1 MTIAP
6 NARPLAVT
14 PPKPLPRALAPFAP
28 TTSWTSNAFG
38 HELAPASAAG
48 TATGQL
54 VPYGASSWEAFASSL
69 ALAGTALGAYHGYK
83 RTESI
88 GWTIGWALAGGLFPI
103 IAIPVA
109 LAQGFGKPDPAFRN
123 VRG

>member
-1 MTIAP
+1 MYFTP
-6 NARPLAVT
+6 NVQPQNVALV
-14 PPKPLPRALAPFAP
+14 PKPLPRALTPFAP
-28 TTSWTSNAFG
+28 TTSWTSNVFG
-38 HELAPASAAG
+38 NELAPAG

-54 VPYGASSWEAFASSL
+54 VPYGGGSWEAFASTL

-88 GWTIGWALAGGLFPI
+88 GWTLGWALVGGLFPV

-109 LAQGFGKPDPAFRN
+109 LAQGFGKPDPAFQR
-123 VRG
+123 R